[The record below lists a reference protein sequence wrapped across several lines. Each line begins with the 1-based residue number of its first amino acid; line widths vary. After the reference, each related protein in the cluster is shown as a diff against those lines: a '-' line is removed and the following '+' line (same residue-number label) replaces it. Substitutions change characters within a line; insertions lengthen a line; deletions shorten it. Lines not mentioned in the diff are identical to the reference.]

1 MVKHVLIAV
10 DGSPASRHAARF
22 GLALAE
28 QCAARAT
35 LLTVLQQPE
44 VIPMGPLGTSI
55 ISGSLNDIDLTK
67 VRAQLDAIAAERA
80 NVIVNTT
87 VELGP
92 IAETIIDVAAHRG
105 VDLIVLGA
113 RGLGPAKRL
122 LLGSVSDRVVHGA
135 HCPVTVWR

>member
-1 MVKHVLIAV
+1 MLKHVLIAV
-10 DGSPASRHAARF
+10 DGSVPSKHAARF
-22 GLALAE
+22 GLSV
-28 QCAARAT
+28 AAQLGAKAT

-55 ISGSLNDIDLTK
+55 VAPQPSDQELRAM
-67 VRAQLDAIAAERA
+67 RAQLDAMAAEHGK
-80 NVIVNTT
+80 VPVEKV

-92 IAETIIDVAAHRG
+92 IAETIVDFAAKNG

-113 RGLGPAKRL
+113 RGMGPAKRFL
-122 LLGSVSDRVVHGA
+122 MGSVSDRVVHHA